1 MNLLLKPNGTRKK
14 TSASSSP
21 SDTTSI
27 RTIITTETTAT
38 VMESIRAGIIR
49 SSSNTRSGRRHRQR
63 RHPQFKVVEPP
74 IAQVMPSHR
83 LLLTI
88 GTRVRS
94 TLVTRSLC
102 LHYLPTVDLLV
113 RKSLTAD
120 LDWERIGEP
129 SDMIGETNIEETTHL
144 VILQLNSNLKP
155 ISS

>member
-1 MNLLLKPNGTRKK
+1 M
-14 TSASSSP
+14 
-21 SDTTSI
+21 
-27 RTIITTETTAT
+27 
-38 VMESIRAGIIR
+38 
-49 SSSNTRSGRRHRQR
+49 
-63 RHPQFKVVEPP
+63 
-74 IAQVMPSHR
+74 
-83 LLLTI
+83 
-88 GTRVRS
+88 RS

-102 LHYLPTVDLLV
+102 LHYLLTVDLLV